1 MRRIAYLALAIAALP
16 LSAQRLSPEVRPSHY
31 AIALDID
38 IEKRHVA
45 GQESIDVIAKTET
58 ETLTLN
64 ALGLKIEKAAIDG
77 ASATVTTNAADEQI
91 TLSAGEPLSV
101 GVHRITLKWSATLS
115 DTKLQGLYISKS
127 KRRAYVATQFE
138 GTYARMM
145 FPSFDEPAFKAT
157 FDLSVVIDKG
167 DTAISNG
174 AILSD
179 EPVGEGRHRVTFIT
193 SPTMST
199 YLLALAIGD
208 FACAS
213 ASEALVPIRVCSIP
227 EKLEETRFPIEAAK
241 ASLRFYQQW
250 FSIKYPFGKL
260 DLVAIPDYEWG
271 GMENTACIFFRESS
285 LLVGR
290 NPSGSTKQ
298 GLSGLISHEIAHQW
312 FGDIVTAA
320 WWDDIWLNEGFA
332 TWIASKPL
340 AKWHPEWPT
349 TEAVARDTQGAIG
362 VDSLGSTRA
371 IHAVASTPGEI
382 KEMFDGIAYDKGAA
396 LLRMLESYIG
406 ATAFRNGVNAY
417 LTEHAYGNAT
427 SADFAAALA
436 RASGKPVDA
445 ILRAFVMQ
453 PGVPLVTFARSC
465 ENGRGTITMTQERFT
480 LGGTVPAQHWSIP
493 VCVKLGSG
501 DTSETRCELLDAPS
515 ASFET
520 ATCAEWIYGNAGAL
534 GYYRSAYA
542 PADALTAA
550 RHARKSLTAPERV
563 AMIEDSWAGVRAG
576 RSDIAPFLEIASALE
591 GENDRAVINSL
602 AGKLFFIR
610 DRLVREEDRPAYDRW
625 LRNTFAPAA
634 RATRWAPAATDPDE
648 RRELR
653 AALLRILGSAGDPG
667 ATQAARHIVD
677 RALNGK
683 DAPDTALLDAA
694 FEAAA
699 RSGDAKLYDRIAARL
714 PKAATTQEHYR
725 LLYALAA
732 FTRGDLA
739 ARTLALTKTGVVKIN
754 DYPVFFA
761 ALLQNPATRDLTWSF
776 LKEHWADLR
785 TQVVSF
791 GGRGAIPALGAACSA
806 PFRDDVRQFFA
817 THPAPGAERA
827 LAQALEQIDA
837 CLTMREKNEEAL
849 RKWIAERRPDGR

>member
-1 MRRIAYLALAIAALP
+1 MRRFATLALCLAALP
-16 LSAQRLSPEVRPSHY
+16 LSAQRLPPEIRPSHY

-38 IEKRHVA
+38 IDGRHFS
-45 GQESIDVIAKTET
+45 GEESIDVTTKNET
-58 ETLTLN
+58 DTITLN
-64 ALGLKIEKAAIDG
+64 ALGLTIEHAAIDDRT
-77 ASATVTTNAADEQI
+77 ATVTTNTTSEQI
-91 TLSAGEPLSV
+91 TLSADRPLAP
-101 GVHRITLKWSATLS
+101 GAHRIALKWSAPLS

-157 FDLSVVIDKG
+157 FDLSVVIAKG

-174 AILSD
+174 AIARD
-179 EPVGEGRHRVTFIT
+179 EPAGEGRHRITFTT
-193 SPTMST
+193 SPKMST

-213 ASEALVPIRVCSIP
+213 ATEAGVPIRVCSIP
-227 EKLEETRFPIEAAK
+227 EKLEETRFPIEATQA
-241 ASLRFYQQW
+241 ALRFYQQY

-285 LLVGR
+285 LLVGK

-332 TWIASKPL
+332 TWIANKPL
-340 AKWHPEWPT
+340 AQWHPEWPT
-349 TEAVARDTQGAIG
+349 TEAAARDTQGAIG

-371 IHAVASTPGEI
+371 IHGVASTPGEI
-382 KEMFDGIAYDKGAA
+382 KEMFDGISYDKGAA

-417 LTEHAYGNAT
+417 LTEHAFANAT
-427 SADFAAALA
+427 SGDFAAALA

-445 ILRAFVMQ
+445 ILRAFMMQ

-465 ENGRGTITMTQERFT
+465 ENGRGTITMTQERFS
-480 LGGTVPAQHWSIP
+480 LRGSVPAQRWSIP
-493 VCVKLGSG
+493 VCVKLGNG
-501 DTSETRCELLDAPS
+501 ETSETRCELLEAPS
-515 ASFET
+515 VAFDT
-520 ATCAEWIYGNAGAL
+520 ATCAEWIFGNAGAL

-542 PADALTAA
+542 PEEVVATA
-550 RHARKSLTAPERV
+550 RHARKALTAPERV

-576 RSDIAPFLEIASALE
+576 RTSIAPFLDIASALE
-591 GENDRAVINSL
+591 GENVRAVISSL
-602 AGKLFFIR
+602 AGKLFFVR
-610 DRLVREEDRPAYDRW
+610 DRLVRGEDRAVFDKW
-625 LRNTFAPAA
+625 LRDTFAPAA
-634 RATRWAPAATDPDE
+634 REIGWTPAAKDTDQ

-653 AALLRILGSAGDPG
+653 ASLLRVLGSAGDPG
-667 ATQAARHIVD
+667 AVQAATRIVD
-677 RALNGK
+677 DALKGK
-683 DAPDTALLDAA
+683 DAPDTALLDAS
-694 FEAAA
+694 FDVAA
-699 RSGDAKLYDRIAARL
+699 RNGDAKLYERIAVRL

-732 FTRGDLA
+732 FARAELGD
-739 ARTLALTKTGVVKIN
+739 RTLGLVKTGVVKIN

-761 ALLQNPATRDLTWSF
+761 SMLDNPATRELAWTY
-776 LKEHWADLR
+776 LKEHWSDLGPK
-785 TQVVSF
+785 VVSF
-791 GGRGAIPALGAACSA
+791 GGRGAIPALGAACNA

-837 CLTMREKNEEAL
+837 CLTVRERNEVAL
-849 RKWIAERRPDGR
+849 HTWIAERRPNGR